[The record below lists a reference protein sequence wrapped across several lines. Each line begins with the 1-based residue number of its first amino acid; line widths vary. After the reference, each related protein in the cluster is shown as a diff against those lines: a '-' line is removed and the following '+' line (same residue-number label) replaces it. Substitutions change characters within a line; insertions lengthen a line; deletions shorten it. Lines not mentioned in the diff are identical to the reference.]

1 VATCPQIQG
10 IGIAAGRLIV
20 LSYDGTL
27 TALGAPS

>member
-1 VATCPQIQG
+1 MATCPQIRR

-20 LSYDGTL
+20 LSHDGTL

>member
-1 VATCPQIQG
+1 MRRRRGI